1 MTVIEEIVSRL
12 KDKTEYSFNVNKESW
27 QPVRLE
33 EYELPEFNISVS
45 QAKGAGGKLKN
56 KLSKVLAFID
66 CVKHKRYKEGCTV
79 IPISTTSKDYL
90 SIWNSKMGVSNAIAY
105 MIEIGLISIES
116 EKYQFKAFYEKDNI
130 SKTYRY
136 YVENERKIKEYCSE
150 NGIEKFVAQNKIYTD
165 EEITPV
171 HKDIDKSKV
180 KFSSNL
186 RLIKPEGMSKER
198 FEKELTFCL
207 YENYPA
213 LRFFINKANEI
224 NDLCYQNYQDFKI
237 KFQPNFSWSSG
248 DVYVSGIGIRAT
260 NSMVNKKKEDRQA
273 ILDAYGLK
281 LQKDINASV
290 PRMTLSLNTGSWV
303 DEPMDLYGLIF
314 QTMYKDQAFNNEVRE
329 AIKKMH
335 MRAYFDSSDDALSH
349 HTWLSINQ
357 EGLNKTAVSL
367 EMKKLRQAIEI
378 VEGGKLY
385 NNEIFF
391 VESCVYMMTLYD
403 LVCSGHK
410 VWQVYDCFYSTG
422 NEDEET
428 FKEMILQ
435 GVKLNFNEFY
445 NVWWNPSDKCK

>member
-12 KDKTEYSFNVNKESW
+12 KDKTEYSFSAIKESW

-33 EYELPEFNISVS
+33 EYELPEFKISVS
-45 QAKGAGGKLKN
+45 QAKGAVGKLKN

-90 SIWNSKMGVSNAIAY
+90 SIWNSKTGVSNAIAY

-136 YVENERKIKEYCSE
+136 YVENEIKIKEYCNE
-150 NGIEKFVAQNKIYTD
+150 HGIEKYVAKNKIYTD

-186 RLIKPEGMSKER
+186 RLFPPEGMGKMQ

-224 NDLCYQNYQDFKI
+224 NKMCYEEECQDFKI
-237 KFQPNFSWSSG
+237 KFEPKFHWSSG
-248 DVYVSGIGIRAT
+248 DTYVSGIGIRAT
-260 NSMVNKKKEDRQA
+260 NSWTNTKKADRQA
-273 ILDAYGLK
+273 VLDDYGLK
-281 LQKDINASV
+281 LCKDINASV
-290 PRMTLSLNTGSWV
+290 PRMTLSLNTGAWV
-303 DEPMDLYGLIF
+303 DESVDLYGLIF
-314 QTMYKDQAFNNEVRE
+314 QTMYESQAFNNEVRE

-335 MRAYFDSSDDALSH
+335 MRAYFDSSNDALSH
-349 HTWLSINQ
+349 HTWLCIDQ
-357 EGLNKTAVSL
+357 EGIEKTTVAD

-403 LVCSGHK
+403 LVCSGHR

-422 NEDEET
+422 NEDDET

-435 GVKLNFNEFY
+435 GIKLNFNEFY
-445 NVWWNPSDKCK
+445 NVWWKRV

>member
-1 MTVIEEIVSRL
+1 MTVLEEITLRL
-12 KDKTEYSFNVNKESW
+12 KDKVEYSFSAIKESW
-27 QPVRLE
+27 QPVRAE
-33 EYELPEFNISVS
+33 EYELPEFKIVESK
-45 QAKGAGGKLKN
+45 AKGANSKLRN
-56 KLSKVLAFID
+56 KLSKVLTFINF
-66 CVKHKRYKEGCTV
+66 VKHKRYKEGCTI

-90 SIWNSKMGVSNAIAY
+90 SIWNNKTGVSNGIAF
-105 MIEIGLISIES
+105 MKEIGLISVENDR
-116 EKYQFKAFYEKDNI
+116 YQYKAYYEKDNT

-136 YVENERKIKEYCSE
+136 YVENEIKIKEYCNE
-150 NGIEKFVAQNKIYTD
+150 HGIEKYVAKNKIYTD

-186 RLIKPEGMSKER
+186 RLFPPEGVGKMR

-213 LRFFINKANEI
+213 LRFFIDKSNEI
-224 NDLCYQNYQDFKI
+224 NKMCYEEEYQDFRI
-237 KFQPNFSWSSG
+237 KFEPKFHWSSG
-248 DVYVSGIGIRAT
+248 DTYVSGIGIRAT
-260 NSMVNKKKEDRQA
+260 NSWTNTKKADRQA
-273 ILDAYGLK
+273 VLDDYGLK
-281 LQKDINASV
+281 LCKDINASV
-290 PRMTLSLNTGSWV
+290 PRMTLSLNTGAWV
-303 DEPMDLYGLIF
+303 DESVDLYGLIF
-314 QTMYKDQAFNNEVRE
+314 QAMYKDLPFNNEVRE

-335 MRAYFDSSDDALSH
+335 MRAYFDSSNDALSH
-349 HTWLSINQ
+349 HTWLCIDQ
-357 EGLNKTAVSL
+357 EGIEKATVAD
-367 EMKKLRQAIEI
+367 EMKKLRQAIEA

-403 LVCSGHK
+403 LVCSGHR

-422 NEDEET
+422 NEDDET

-445 NVWWNPSDKCK
+445 NVWWKK

>member
-1 MTVIEEIVSRL
+1 MLL
-12 KDKTEYSFNVNKESW
+12 KKA
-27 QPVRLE
+27 VRLE
-33 EYELPEFNISVS
+33 EYELPEFKIIESS
-45 QAKGAGGKLKN
+45 AKGASGKLRN
-56 KLSKVLAFID
+56 KLSKVLAFINF
-66 CVKHKRYKEGCTV
+66 VKHKRYKEGCTI

-90 SIWNSKMGVSNAIAY
+90 SIWNNKMGVSNGIAF
-105 MIEIGLISIES
+105 MKEIGLISVEN
-116 EKYQFKAFYEKDNI
+116 ERYQYKAYYEKDNT

-136 YVENERKIKEYCSE
+136 YVENEIKIKEYCKE
-150 NGIEKFVAQNKIYTD
+150 RGIEKYVAQNKIYTD

-171 HKDIDKSKV
+171 HKDIDKTKV
-180 KFSSNL
+180 RFSSNL
-186 RLIKPEGMSKER
+186 RLFPPEGMGKMQ

-224 NDLCYQNYQDFKI
+224 NKMCYEEEYQDFRI
-237 KFQPNFSWSSG
+237 KFEPKIHWSSG
-248 DVYVSGIGIRAT
+248 DTYVSSIGIRAT
-260 NSMVNKKKEDRQA
+260 NSWTNKKKEDRQA

-281 LQKDINASV
+281 LCKDINASV
-290 PRMTLSLNTGSWV
+290 PRMTLSLNTGAWV
-303 DEPMDLYGLIF
+303 DESVDLYGLIF
-314 QTMYKDQAFNNEVRE
+314 QAMYSDLPFSNEVRE

-357 EGLNKTAVSL
+357 EGINKNDVSN
-367 EMKKLRQAIEI
+367 EMKKLHQAIET

-403 LVCSGHK
+403 LVCSGHR

-445 NVWWNPSDKCK
+445 NVWWNK

>member
-1 MTVIEEIVSRL
+1 MTVLEEITLRL
-12 KDKTEYSFNVNKESW
+12 KDKVEYSFSAIKESW
-27 QPVRLE
+27 QPVRAE
-33 EYELPEFNISVS
+33 EYELPEFKIVESK
-45 QAKGAGGKLKN
+45 AKGANSKLRN
-56 KLSKVLAFID
+56 KLSKVLTFINF
-66 CVKHKRYKEGCTV
+66 VKHKRYKEGCTI

-90 SIWNSKMGVSNAIAY
+90 SIWNNKTGVSNGIAF
-105 MIEIGLISIES
+105 MKEIGLISIEN
-116 EKYQFKAFYEKDNI
+116 ERYQYKAYYDKDNT

-136 YVENERKIKEYCSE
+136 YVENEIKIKEYCNE
-150 NGIEKFVAQNKIYTD
+150 HGIEKYVAKNKVYTD

-186 RLIKPEGMSKER
+186 RLFPPEGMGKMQ

-213 LRFFINKANEI
+213 LRFFINKSNEI
-224 NDLCYQNYQDFKI
+224 NKMCYEEEYQDFRI
-237 KFQPNFSWSSG
+237 KFEPKFHWSSG
-248 DVYVSGIGIRAT
+248 DTYVSGIGIRAT
-260 NSMVNKKKEDRQA
+260 NSWTNTKKADRQA
-273 ILDAYGLK
+273 VLDDYGLK
-281 LQKDINASV
+281 LCKDINASV
-290 PRMTLSLNTGSWV
+290 PRMTLSLNTGAWV
-303 DEPMDLYGLIF
+303 DESVDLYGLIF
-314 QTMYKDQAFNNEVRE
+314 QAMYKDLPFNNEVRE

-335 MRAYFDSSDDALSH
+335 MRAYFDSSNDALSH
-349 HTWLSINQ
+349 HTWLCIDQ
-357 EGLNKTAVSL
+357 EGIEKATVAD
-367 EMKKLRQAIEI
+367 EMKKLRQAIEA

-403 LVCSGHK
+403 LVCSGHR

-422 NEDEET
+422 NEDDET

-445 NVWWNPSDKCK
+445 NVWWKRV